1 MNVARVLSPASA
13 RRLTIMRQHLA
24 GPRPSPDSK
33 GIMNIMQDIRYLQ
46 YDPMRV
52 VAPSHFLV
60 LWSRLGQYDPA
71 LLDALLWK
79 ERKIFEDWAQTTSI
93 VLTEDYSIFNAL
105 KQGFA
110 SGNTPSARKIR
121 GWMEKDKNF
130 GDYILDQ
137 LKRRGPLLLSQFEDR
152 AVESWQSTGWSA
164 RRNININMMLLFLK
178 AQGKIMI
185 AGRVGN
191 QRLWDLTEH
200 FLPKWVSQERLLDHE
215 VARRAAQL
223 SLRALGVATAKHIR
237 QHFVRRCYYELDKV
251 LAELESEE
259 RIFKVAIR
267 EGEKSWPDPW
277 YIHSEDMPLL
287 DSLEDDEWKPRTT
300 LLSPFDN
307 LISDRQRTEQLFSFS
322 FRFEVY
328 VPKPQR
334 KYGCYVMPILH
345 GDRFIGRI
353 DPAMNRKTG
362 RLMINAVY
370 AEPHAPSSDRV
381 ARDVAK
387 TIKELGAFLGAK
399 EICYSSKTPVT
410 WKKHLADKQFLKD
423 RK

>member
-1 MNVARVLSPASA
+1 
-13 RRLTIMRQHLA
+13 MR
-24 GPRPSPDSK
+24 
-33 GIMNIMQDIRYLQ
+33 DIRYLQ

-52 VAPSHFLV
+52 VAPSHLLV

-71 LLDALLWK
+71 LLDSLLWR
-79 ERKIFEDWAQTTSI
+79 ERKLFEDWAQTTSI

-121 GWMEKDKNF
+121 GWMEKNKCF
-130 GDYILDQ
+130 GGYVLDQ
-137 LKRRGPLLLSQFEDR
+137 LNHRGPLILSQFEDR
-152 AVESWQSTGWSA
+152 AVESWKSTGWSA
-164 RRNININMMLLFLK
+164 GQNIKMMLLFLK

-185 AGRVGN
+185 VGRVGN
-191 QRLWDLTEH
+191 QKLWDLTEH
-200 FLPKWVSQERLLDHE
+200 FLPKWVSQERLLEHE

-237 QHFVRRCYYELDKV
+237 QHFIRRCYYELDKV
-251 LAELESEE
+251 LAELESEKH
-259 RIFKVAIR
+259 IFKVEIR
-267 EGEKSWPDPW
+267 EGEKTWPGSW
-277 YIHSEDMPLL
+277 YIHSEDMSIL
-287 DSLEDDEWKPRTT
+287 DSLEDDEWEPRTT

-307 LISDRQRTEQLFSFS
+307 LISNRQRTEQLFDFC

-345 GDRFIGRI
+345 GDRLIGRI
-353 DPAMNRKTG
+353 DPVMDRKAG
-362 RLMINAVY
+362 RLTVNAVY
-370 AEPHAPSSDRV
+370 AETHAPSSERV
-381 ARDVAK
+381 AWAVAK
-387 TIKELGAFLGAK
+387 SIKELGAFLGAK
-399 EICYSSKTPVT
+399 EICCSSKTPVA
-410 WKKHLADKQFLKD
+410 WKKHLAGKQFLRD